1 MISDKVVEINQNCL
15 KKRGF
20 AQKLSDCAKIIR
32 NSAVALYSV
41 FVTENDVIPP
51 EDMSVKRLVEQ
62 YPNNEKW

>member
-1 MISDKVVEINQNCL
+1 MISDKVVKVDPKCI
-15 KKRGF
+15 KKKSF
-20 AQKLSDCAKIIR
+20 VLKLSDCAKIIR